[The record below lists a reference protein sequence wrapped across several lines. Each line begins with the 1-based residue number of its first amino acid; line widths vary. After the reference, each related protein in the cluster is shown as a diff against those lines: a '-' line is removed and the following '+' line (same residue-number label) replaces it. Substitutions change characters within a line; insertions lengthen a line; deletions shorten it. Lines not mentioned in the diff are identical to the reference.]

1 MSHLAKVCQEE
12 TSTLRAAQFQIIS
25 TINFAHSASSRQA
38 DNPVALGEHR
48 PRHKASVIKRVIG
61 FCAKPI
67 GSLECFRLREE
78 RSFMFARRAL
88 FVVSLVIL
96 MAMSTLSTP
105 KKMPR
110 FVTGTWGGQHIRM
123 HVSQR
128 SASVEF
134 DCANGAITVP
144 LTLNRKGEFSWRGF
158 FSRER
163 GGPVRTDEKP
173 NREPALYTGSI
184 SGNTMTLTIKLM
196 DSNEDLGTFTL
207 KHGSAGRVLKCL

>member
-1 MSHLAKVCQEE
+1 
-12 TSTLRAAQFQIIS
+12 
-25 TINFAHSASSRQA
+25 
-38 DNPVALGEHR
+38 
-48 PRHKASVIKRVIG
+48 
-61 FCAKPI
+61 
-67 GSLECFRLREE
+67 
-78 RSFMFARRAL
+78 MFARRAL

-96 MAMSTLSTP
+96 TAMSTLSTP

-110 FVTGTWGGQHIRM
+110 IVTGTWGGQHIRM